1 MLSNRK
7 KIPLDKTNV
16 PVNTTTAATIKS
28 KKSTKSKVQ
37 EKPIVK
43 APVKKVV
50 TAKTTQKKKGKK
62 PSNVVVNMDSKDN
75 DKTNEITGAYEEEE
89 KAGWQDEPEIQTG
102 IKSNAKISE
111 FEMVPS
117 SPPKINR
124 KK

>member
-50 TAKTTQKKKGKK
+50 TAKTTQKKKGKRDVRGRNGTW
-62 PSNVVVNMDSKDN
+62 S
-75 DKTNEITGAYEEEE
+75 
-89 KAGWQDEPEIQTG
+89 
-102 IKSNAKISE
+102 
-111 FEMVPS
+111 F
-117 SPPKINR
+117 SPPCF
-124 KK
+124 